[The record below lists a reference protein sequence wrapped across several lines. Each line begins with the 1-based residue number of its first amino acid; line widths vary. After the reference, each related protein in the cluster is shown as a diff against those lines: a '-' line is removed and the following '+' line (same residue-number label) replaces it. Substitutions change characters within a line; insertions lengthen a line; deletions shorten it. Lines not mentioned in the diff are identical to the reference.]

1 MGTHRKFYLNTTKWS
16 VYATG
21 LVLVERIEQWTTG
34 AVSWEEI
41 LKDHQWTARQLLL
54 WTGGQRG
61 SLMESSLVPR
71 SAVALPLLW
80 GRWQAARGRGVV
92 CEKARQLHYAMSKS
106 SMCWCDQRAVALWT
120 QICAL
125 QEREREREGKSRWKI
140 YERLGGDT
148 SRRDSRTQI
157 SWLFTRSRF
166 SKATH
171 CAKPSYRA
179 RARFAAPADVTDGL
193 RVLYRLKKSRE
204 RGEKESEHMP
214 FVYLFASSL
223 YRARVCKN
231 RILLSCALISFIF
244 HDISFLPCICS
255 FRKAPKLRANCC
267 WPLFSS
273 NFFR

>member
-1 MGTHRKFYLNTTKWS
+1 MKSREIYKSLHNSVRFLDKNKNIMHNMGTHRKFYLNTTKWS

-106 SMCWCDQRAVALWT
+106 SMCWCDQRAVGLWT

-125 QEREREREGKSRWKI
+125 QERERERRKEPVKDLRTIGRRYISP
-140 YERLGGDT
+140 RLPN
-148 SRRDSRTQI
+148 
-157 SWLFTRSRF
+157 
-166 SKATH
+166 A
-171 CAKPSYRA
+171 
-179 RARFAAPADVTDGL
+179 
-193 RVLYRLKKSRE
+193 
-204 RGEKESEHMP
+204 
-214 FVYLFASSL
+214 
-223 YRARVCKN
+223 N
-231 RILLSCALISFIF
+231 
-244 HDISFLPCICS
+244 
-255 FRKAPKLRANCC
+255 KLT
-267 WPLFSS
+267 FYSQQV
-273 NFFR
+273 F